1 MILGGGAVS
10 AYVAPL
16 QPQSSARPHRASSA
30 AAVVASAKRLR
41 RWRRPSP
48 EEDDAGEYPEGTP
61 EAGGGVLEFLTNLD
75 SEAPPPPPTPAV
87 SAGGSSLRGADVL
100 QALQRRAAAA
110 ERGRRPVVEGGRKC
124 RGASPP
130 EGAAAEETGR
140 EKPATTAT
148 FGRWRSRATGP
159 LAWTSSIAS
168 SRSSRHSSSA
178 NRGTQNLK

>member
-100 QALQRRAAAA
+100 QALQRRAAA
-110 ERGRRPVVEGGRKC
+110 GGK
-124 RGASPP
+124 
-130 EGAAAEETGR
+130 GAAAGGGR
-140 EKPATTAT
+140 GAKVQRSVATRGSGGGGGDGQGEA
-148 FGRWRSRATGP
+148 RDYSNVRP
-159 LAWTSSIAS
+159 LEIKSDWAARLDELDSLVQELQAQQQ
-168 SRSSRHSSSA
+168 RE
-178 NRGTQNLK
+178 